1 MPSPI
6 GVCHYQTEAP
16 MLSRLVKILLV
27 IVLIPPAF
35 IALILIVAYVYTLI
49 TGHAPPVPKF

>member
-1 MPSPI
+1 
-6 GVCHYQTEAP
+6 

-35 IALILIVAYVYTLI
+35 IALVLILLFIAASVGEL
-49 TGHAPPVPKF
+49 PDPKTVIPR